1 MKKNIIFY
9 ITFIAFLPVFFAGCS
24 DFLDVDTPK
33 DLMDQEMVFNDDATA
48 VSAVTNIYTVLRNSG
63 FLAGNNTGIGLLMG
77 CYTDE
82 LQVTAPGI
90 TDQTWFYQL
99 NVLSS
104 NSAVKR
110 LWDTSYQ
117 QLYQVNAA
125 IEGLEK
131 SQFLTVQI
139 KEQLLGECYFVRALL
154 LFYLN
159 RTFGEVPYVIHTD
172 YLINKNISRTPQSE
186 IDNMLIT
193 DLENAVTLLKDEYPS
208 SLRTRPNRSAANL
221 LLARI
226 ALYTGD
232 WNKAMEASANVLN
245 NTAYSLEDLDK
256 LFYAESGSTVW
267 HLRTLNDAAST
278 FEVQTYFFE
287 SVPPPNVALVEGF
300 ADVFSDDDLRKS
312 KWIREMEGSSASYAH
327 VYKYKRRSAA
337 QPMEFSVVLRIE
349 EAYLISAEANARLGR
364 YKEAAEALNAVRN
377 RAGLSDFNSDSMVQ
391 WLDVILEERR
401 KEFFTEFGHRFYD
414 LKRVGKLDIL
424 QASKQNWTFHF
435 EKLPL
440 PESELQLNLN
450 LLPQN
455 AGY

>member
-1 MKKNIIFY
+1 MKKIIFY
-9 ITFIAFLPVFFAGCS
+9 LTTVTFLSVIFLGCNN
-24 DFLDVDTPK
+24 FLEVDTPK

-48 VSAVTNIYTVLRNSG
+48 VSAVTNIYTLLRNSG

-99 NVLSS
+99 NVVSS

-131 SQFLTVQI
+131 SHALTKEN

-159 RTFGEVPYVIHTD
+159 RTFGEVPYIVVTD
-172 YLINKNISRTPQSE
+172 YQINKNIGRTPQAE
-186 IDNMLIT
+186 IDRMLIT
-193 DLENAVTLLKDEYPS
+193 DLENSITLLTDDYPS

-232 WNKAMEASANVLN
+232 WNKAVEASANVLN
-245 NTAYSLEDLDK
+245 NTVYSLEDIDK
-256 LFYAESGSTVW
+256 LFYAESRSTVW
-267 HLRTLNDAAST
+267 HLRTLNNAAST

-287 SVPPPNVALVEGF
+287 SVPPPNVALAEGF
-300 ADVFSDDDLRKS
+300 LDVFSAEDLRKS
-312 KWIREMEGSSASYAH
+312 HWIRDVEGTSGNFAH
-327 VYKYKRRSAA
+327 VYKYKRRAAA

-349 EAYLISAEANARLGR
+349 EAYLINAEANARIGR
-364 YKEAAEALNAVRN
+364 YEEAAEALNAVRN
-377 RAGLSDFNSDSMVQ
+377 RAGLSSFYAGDAESWVDAV
-391 WLDVILEERR
+391 LEERR

-414 LKRVGKLDIL
+414 LKRTGRLNVL
-424 QASKQNWTFHF
+424 QLVKQNWTSHF

-440 PESELQLNLN
+440 PETELQLNQN

>member
-1 MKKNIIFY
+1 MKKNIFFY
-9 ITFIAFLPVFFAGCS
+9 ITFILFLPGIFAGCT

-48 VSAVTNIYTVLRNSG
+48 VSAVTNIYTLLRNSG
-63 FLAGNNTGIGLLMG
+63 FLAGNNSGIGLLMG

-82 LQVTAPGI
+82 LQVTSPGI

-99 NVLSS
+99 NVVSS
-104 NSAVKR
+104 NGTVKR

-131 SQFLTVQI
+131 SQLLTIDI

-159 RTFGEVPYVIHTD
+159 RTFGEVPYVIKSD
-172 YLINKNISRTPQSE
+172 YEINKNIARTSQSE
-186 IDNMLIT
+186 IDRMLT
-193 DLENAVTLLKDEYPS
+193 ADLETAVTLLKDQYPS
-208 SLRTRPNRSAANL
+208 SLRTRPNRSAAYL

-226 ALYTGD
+226 SLYSGNWNRALETAKYVMD
-232 WNKAMEASANVLN
+232 
-245 NTAYSLEDLDK
+245 NTAYSLENIDK
-256 LFYAESGSTVW
+256 VFYADSRSTVW
-267 HLRTLNDAAST
+267 HLRTLNDGAST

-287 SVPPPNVALVEGF
+287 SVPPPNVALADGF
-300 ADVFSDDDLRKS
+300 IDVFSENDLRKS
-312 KWIREMEGSSASYAH
+312 EWIRQVEGASGNYAH
-327 VYKYKRRSAA
+327 SYKYKRRSVA

-349 EAYLISAEANARLGR
+349 EAYFIIAEANVRLGH
-364 YKEAAEALNAVRN
+364 YEQAAEALNDIRN
-377 RAGLSDFNSDSMVQ
+377 RAGLTKFFSDSTEQ
-391 WLDVILEERR
+391 WLDTLLEERR

-414 LKRVGKLDIL
+414 LKRTGQLDKLQLVKPQWI
-424 QASKQNWTFHF
+424 SNF

-440 PESELQLNLN
+440 PESELQINPN

-455 AGY
+455 TGY